1 MAATLAV
8 LCRRASPEPP
18 ASSILTNDRH
28 PPFIPFHR
36 PPSPTS
42 SPSPPPQHPHLH
54 HHHHPLS
61 IPTKPPPPRR
71 EPSQA
76 SPPFQPPAEPG
87 LTAIVGRSKA
97 STATTNHIPSM
108 STRSRSEQPTP
119 HIPSCVP
126 ALRVGSMIP
135 SCGNHGSACAPP
147 TLASVLGLPFPSC
160 ERRL

>member
-42 SPSPPPQHPHLH
+42 SPSPPPQLPHLH

-108 STRSRSEQPTP
+108 STRSRSETTNPTYPELCSRAPRRVDDSFVRQPRQRLCAADLGIST
-119 HIPSCVP
+119 
-126 ALRVGSMIP
+126 R
-135 SCGNHGSACAPP
+135 SAV
-147 TLASVLGLPFPSC
+147 SIM
-160 ERRL
+160 